1 MNILPKPNNKHNP
14 KWVSLMTRLLLN
26 LNHLRAHKFK
36 SSFQDFLRAASLFKM
51 RPNNIQFV
59 IFKPLS
65 YCFER
70 SIGFDVKALLAWRP
84 V

>member
-1 MNILPKPNNKHNP
+1 MNILQFIQPKPNNKHNP

-51 RPNNIQFV
+51 RHQQYSVCNF
-59 IFKPLS
+59 
-65 YCFER
+65 
-70 SIGFDVKALLAWRP
+70 
-84 V
+84 

>member
-1 MNILPKPNNKHNP
+1 MNILQFIQPKPNNKHNP

-51 RPNNIQFV
+51 RP
-59 IFKPLS
+59 
-65 YCFER
+65 
-70 SIGFDVKALLAWRP
+70 
-84 V
+84 